1 MNLALLPPAGRGR
14 YRLQQSGSDNLHT
27 LIWDI
32 LVHFCLYT
40 GVGGWGGA
48 GGGAHLQDKLLV
60 HVAFGHG
67 GLKVRALQETQKE
80 LIDQL
85 GKPQRAKDQTAQCAN
100 G

>member
-1 MNLALLPPAGRGR
+1 MKLALLPPAGRGR

-40 GVGGWGGA
+40 G

-67 GLKVRALQETQKE
+67 GLEVRALQETQKE